1 MKITGKKPWYL
12 EYLLIIIGTG
22 LMATA
27 ITSCFDAA
35 GMVTGGFSGIAII
48 VKAGTKGLYGNGV
61 PLWVTNLVLNV
72 PVFILAAKIKG
83 FSFVKKA
90 LMGDISLTVWLAV
103 LPAWKLSEDIF
114 LAALYGGILQGVG
127 IGMTASFIGTVCSVA
142 IATVLSPVIA
152 EAALHLGPWE
162 YFSLDRKSVV

>member
-1 MKITGKKPWYL
+1 MKITGKKPLYL
-12 EYLLIIIGTG
+12 EYMLIIIGTA

-72 PVFILAAKIKG
+72 PVFIL
-83 FSFVKKA
+83 
-90 LMGDISLTVWLAV
+90 
-103 LPAWKLSEDIF
+103 
-114 LAALYGGILQGVG
+114 Q
-127 IGMTASFIGTVCSVA
+127 
-142 IATVLSPVIA
+142 
-152 EAALHLGPWE
+152 
-162 YFSLDRKSVV
+162 RR